1 MSGEKICIFNKFG
14 YCRLMGDCKFFHTEE
29 ICQDSLCEV
38 KNCNKRHPSA
48 CRFFL
53 HYGTCKFGTNCRYDH
68 DRINTKCELQGRM
81 KALEEMC
88 ASLKSRCDEVNKECK
103 ELRED
108 AQRKKSEYESVL
120 KENEILRNVNKK
132 LEDQLGELESLKEN
146 RKEMMRQIE
155 EIREMSNIKRK
166 RVLNGEE
173 VNENLSNSKE
183 QKLDFENITLF
194 ENGILQI
201 KNHIM
206 KERMTKTNVN
216 ECKEKIRNFINNIKN
231 MKIDNQNETILV
243 KIIEDICDKLDKTIY
258 SSFKK
263 VAVNEF
269 DRFLK
274 ISTVEKQKILKK

>member
-1 MSGEKICIFNKFG
+1 MLSETLDAENSIELLILSEMYSAPKLRKNALKFVSEN
-14 YCRLMGDCKFFHTEE
+14 MT
-29 ICQDSLCEV
+29 SV
-38 KNCNKRHPSA
+38 S
-48 CRFFL
+48 
-53 HYGTCKFGTNCRYDH
+53 
-68 DRINTKCELQGRM
+68 
-81 KALEEMC
+81 
-88 ASLKSRCDEVNKECK
+88 SSCDWKK
-103 ELRED
+103 ELVGYPILM
-108 AQRKKSEYESVL
+108 A
-120 KENEILRNVNKK
+120 EII
-132 LEDQLGELESLKEN
+132 ESL
-146 RKEMMRQIE
+146 M
-155 EIREMSNIKRK
+155 
-166 RVLNGEE
+166 L
-173 VNENLSNSKE
+173 KE
-183 QKLDFENITLF
+183 QKLDFENITQLK
-194 ENGILQI
+194 NGILQK

>member
-1 MSGEKICIFNKFG
+1 M
-14 YCRLMGDCKFFHTEE
+14 
-29 ICQDSLCEV
+29 
-38 KNCNKRHPSA
+38 
-48 CRFFL
+48 
-53 HYGTCKFGTNCRYDH
+53 
-68 DRINTKCELQGRM
+68 
-81 KALEEMC
+81 
-88 ASLKSRCDEVNKECK
+88 
-103 ELRED
+103 
-108 AQRKKSEYESVL
+108 
-120 KENEILRNVNKK
+120 
-132 LEDQLGELESLKEN
+132 GELESLKEN

-216 ECKEKIRNFINNIKN
+216 ECKEKIRNFRNNIKN

-243 KIIEDICDKLDKTIY
+243 KIIEDICDKLDKTIF